1 MLCHDAK
8 YADDYRIVIEKKY
21 NPSERSPSLT
31 LKFWCL
37 SSNLPFQELKAS
49 CHSIILTSGTLS
61 PLDTFEA
68 QLDVPF
74 EVKVE
79 NNHVIDVSR
88 QVWCGAIARCNNID
102 MDGTYKNQSNLRYQ
116 GTYYIFTLNKLYTS
130 QVHLLLSWL
139 DSLGTIIKIVSSL
152 APGGTL
158 VFFTSY
164 STRDK
169 LLERIEANGFVND
182 LHQNNVAICIE
193 PKDNNELKSVINTYL
208 TAISSG
214 RKAIMFCVF
223 KGKISEGISF
233 SDSYC
238 RSVIMVG
245 IPYGN
250 TQDKR
255 SSLKKEFQD
264 TQNRNNPL
272 HINGS
277 KWYSQ
282 QAYRAINQAVGRVIR
297 HRLDWGSILLVDQRY
312 CHAEHYGQL
321 SKWLRGN
328 VQIVNNF
335 EDSIIPIKLYYSNLI
350 NDAVFNEKSN
360 IDPITIEDEDDP
372 VKVPNQTMTKS
383 SLIFKANKEKAEEAV
398 AKKVKKPTGQIRL
411 TNYFV
416 SKK

>member
-1 MLCHDAK
+1 L
-8 YADDYRIVIEKKY
+8 
-21 NPSERSPSLT
+21 
-31 LKFWCL
+31 
-37 SSNLPFQELKAS
+37 
-49 CHSIILTSGTLS
+49 
-61 PLDTFEA
+61 
-68 QLDVPF
+68 
-74 EVKVE
+74 
-79 NNHVIDVSR
+79 
-88 QVWCGAIARCNNID
+88 
-102 MDGTYKNQSNLRYQ
+102 
-116 GTYYIFTLNKLYTS
+116 
-130 QVHLLLSWL
+130 L
-139 DSLGTIIKIVSSL
+139 DSLGTIIKIVSNV

-169 LLERIEANGFVND
+169 LLERIESNGFLND
-182 LHQNNVAICIE
+182 LQQNGVKICIE
-193 PKDNNELKSVINTYL
+193 PKDNNELKSVINNYK

-238 RSVIMVG
+238 RSVIMIG

-250 TQDKR
+250 TQDRR

-264 TQNRNNPL
+264 IQSRNNPI

-335 EDSIIPIKLYYSNLI
+335 EDGIIPLNLYYSSLI
-350 NDAVFNEKSN
+350 SDETFNGKSD
-360 IDPITIEDEDDP
+360 IDPITIEDEDEIS
-372 VKVPNQTMTKS
+372 KVANSTITKS
-383 SLIFKANKEKAEEAV
+383 ALVLDASKVKNEVVV
-398 AKKVKKPTGQIRL
+398 AKKAKKQTGQIRL
-411 TNYFV
+411 TNYFI
-416 SKK
+416 SKKSD